1 MKDRT
6 RITLLKAALKGTR
19 QELKRLR
26 RKLQLVQSASKIVV
40 NNYHTTIDELKDELN
55 QTNKALEESRR
66 KKWYQ
71 FKQI

>member
-6 RITLLKAALKGTR
+6 HITLLKAALKGTR
-19 QELKRLR
+19 QEVKRLR
-26 RKLQLVQSASKIVV
+26 RQRRLMQRAHKIVLDD
-40 NNYHTTIDELKDELN
+40 YHTLTDELKDELN
-55 QTNKALEESRR
+55 QTKKTLEESRR